1 MKKKYVFNGYLFIIM
16 FILLLAIT
24 FFIIGIALWMP
35 RSNIL
40 AFVFLIIFGII
51 CWLFMLYIFVIS
63 LQTVKTDEEG
73 IIQQNP
79 LRDAVI
85 IKWENVKIVK
95 IIKFIFKTI
104 YISEN
109 DLSEGEMLHLSPYVS
124 KNKLI
129 RLGYSKKMLE
139 EIKKYYNGKILNKG
153 ELC

>member
-63 LQTVKTDEEG
+63 LQTVKIDEEG

-85 IKWENVKIVK
+85 I
-95 IIKFIFKTI
+95 
-104 YISEN
+104 
-109 DLSEGEMLHLSPYVS
+109 
-124 KNKLI
+124 
-129 RLGYSKKMLE
+129 
-139 EIKKYYNGKILNKG
+139 NGKM
-153 ELC
+153 

>member
-1 MKKKYVFNGYLFIIM
+1 
-16 FILLLAIT
+16 
-24 FFIIGIALWMP
+24 
-35 RSNIL
+35 
-40 AFVFLIIFGII
+40 
-51 CWLFMLYIFVIS
+51 MLYIFVIS
-63 LQTVKTDEEG
+63 LQTVKIDEEG

>member
-1 MKKKYVFNGYLFIIM
+1 MNKKFVFNGYSFVIM

-24 FFIIGIALWMP
+24 FFIISIALWFP

-40 AFVFLIIFGII
+40 AFVFLLIFGII
-51 CWLFMLYIFVIS
+51 CWLCMIYIFVIS
-63 LQTVKTDEEG
+63 LQTVKIDENG

-85 IKWENVKIVK
+85 IKWENVKQVK
-95 IIKFIFKTI
+95 IIKSVYKAI

-129 RLGYSKKMLE
+129 RLRYSKKMLD
-139 EIKKYYNGKILNKG
+139 EIKKYYNGKID
-153 ELC
+153 